1 MGGKTFVDELGQSN
15 AVREGFAEEVRFGE
29 EVRMFEIKTDRRAIS
44 WVLEVYTINTAI

>member
-29 EVRMFEIKTDRRAIS
+29 VRMFEIKTDRRAIS